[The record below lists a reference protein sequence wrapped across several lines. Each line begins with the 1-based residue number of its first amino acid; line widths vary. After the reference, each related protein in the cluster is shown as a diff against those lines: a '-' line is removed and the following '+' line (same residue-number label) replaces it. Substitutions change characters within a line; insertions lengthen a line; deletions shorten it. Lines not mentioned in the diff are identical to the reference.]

1 METLYVLQS
10 LGLTRVES
18 EVFYTL
24 SRSGVSAIGTLKRE
38 TKLHKST
45 IYMALEGLQKKGVV
59 SYILKGKTK
68 FWQASTPEELVQ
80 FVQEKEKRLQEI
92 KKELLPIHPQ
102 KFVAEIYEG
111 KEGLKKIFR
120 KTLEEKE
127 YYHLLPGVKLPELLG
142 SYFLV
147 FQKRKEEKKI
157 KSYIL
162 LSEGSRKKDSINE
175 TYGEKRFLPES
186 FNAPVSTL
194 IFGNTIC
201 ITVWTDMITF
211 VINSEE
217 TAKVYKKYFKTLWS
231 IGKQ

>member
-102 KFVAEIYEG
+102 KFVAEIYE
-111 KEGLKKIFR
+111 
-120 KTLEEKE
+120 
-127 YYHLLPGVKLPELLG
+127 
-142 SYFLV
+142 
-147 FQKRKEEKKI
+147 
-157 KSYIL
+157 
-162 LSEGSRKKDSINE
+162 
-175 TYGEKRFLPES
+175 
-186 FNAPVSTL
+186 
-194 IFGNTIC
+194 
-201 ITVWTDMITF
+201 
-211 VINSEE
+211 
-217 TAKVYKKYFKTLWS
+217 
-231 IGKQ
+231 